1 MPVSASDCVE
11 PAFQHMK
18 TQLFRPFR
26 LGQWTRLAF
35 VGLLAGEL
43 SSGNSCN
50 YRSPSASSHGHGWPG
65 AHIDPALFIPIA
77 ILVAIV
83 VPVLLL
89 IFLYISSRMRFVL
102 FDSVLAKKSSVR
114 QMWAARGRPAL
125 YLFVWQFIFFL
136 ITFVGVALVIGIPA
150 LFALSSGWFKDW
162 HAHLGALVLAGVI
175 VFFALFVWLIL
186 IAIVHVFTKDFVV
199 PQMAFENIS
208 ALEGW
213 VRLLRMVRLEK
224 GRYAIYTL
232 LKAALAIAA
241 AILIGIAGVV
251 IFLLLLIPVGG
262 VGAIWLIIGHAA
274 GLSWNAFTITLAIV
288 AGCVLVFLLF
298 YLLSLIAVPV
308 IVFFPAYS
316 MYFFADRY
324 PPLAHVLNPPASPIA
339 PPTPV
344 PAPIV

>member
-1 MPVSASDCVE
+1 MPISASDCVE

-43 SSGNSCN
+43 SSGTNFGGHVQG
-50 YRSPSASSHGHGWPG
+50 SPSHGWPG

-114 QMWAARGRPAL
+114 QMWAARGGPAL
-125 YLFVWQFIFFL
+125 YLFVWQFVFFL

-241 AILIGIAGVV
+241 AILVGIAGVV

-274 GLSWNAFTITLAIV
+274 GLSWNVFTITLAIV

-324 PPLAHVLNPPASPIA
+324 PPLAHVLNPPAPPIA